1 MTDTLRSTDFETLL
15 ATLDEQ
21 QERKVDVVVPAS
33 AVCFGG
39 GNLRVLRSDLE
50 PELTETGVKSPVQV
64 FTPNEVFDEGIADR
78 LKNSGVG
85 VPRGFLRNLRDQGW
99 TDMIDGTLNGLLH
112 GKRDESMGDGWM
124 REPMDRRF
132 LVRALK
138 DADGGD
144 IGTARALLSDKYKI
158 VDHIETLR
166 AALTGMQAAGLGA
179 ENVTSCDLT
188 ARRMYVTVECPEIKA
203 QATELLKDYVSPF
216 TGQRGADNPI
226 VHAGFV
232 LGNSET
238 GHGTYF
244 LYPRIVAEVCTNG
257 MTIKKDVGALV
268 QRHLGA
274 RLDDGLV
281 DYSDAT
287 RAANQQ
293 LIMSMAQDTVRT
305 FLTEGYL
312 TSVIQKLEERAGE
325 PVAKPEQA
333 IKEVTQKLEVP
344 ALYDDV
350 LAHFIKGADLSRG
363 GIMHAVTAAAQS
375 TEIDADTAFRME
387 ERATALLL
395 G

>member
-21 QERKVDVVVPAS
+21 QDRKVDLVLPGTDL
-33 AVCFGG
+33 CFSG
-39 GNLRVLRSDLE
+39 GNLRVRRGDLE
-50 PELTETGVKSPVQV
+50 PVISESGVTPVVQQ
-64 FTPNEVFDEGIADR
+64 FGATDTFDESLSAK
-78 LKNSGVG
+78 LN
-85 VPRGFLRNLRDQGW
+85 VPRAFLRKLRDNGW
-99 TDMIDGTLNGLLH
+99 TDIIDGTFNALIH
-112 GKRDESMGDGWM
+112 GKDGI
-124 REPMDRRF
+124 REPESRRF
-132 LVRALK
+132 LLRALK
-138 DADGGD
+138 DADGGET
-144 IGTARALLSDKYKI
+144 GTARVLLSDSYKI
-158 VDHIETLR
+158 VDHIDTLR
-166 AALTGMQAAGLGA
+166 AALAGMKAAGLGA

-188 ARRMYVTVECPEIKA
+188 GRRMYVTVECPEVRA
-203 QATELLKDYVSPF
+203 QAAELLKDYRSPF
-216 TGQRGADNPI
+216 TGARGADNPI

-274 RLDDGLV
+274 KLDDGIV

-287 RAANQQ
+287 REANRK

-305 FLTEGYL
+305 FMTEGYL
-312 TSVIQKLEERAGE
+312 NRVVRKLEERAGA
-325 PVAKPEQA
+325 PVEKPETA
-333 IKEVTQKLEVP
+333 IKEVTQKLEIP

-350 LAHFIKGADLSRG
+350 LTHFIKGGDMTRG
-363 GIMHAVTAAAQS
+363 GVMHAVTAAAQS
-375 TEIDADTAFRME
+375 PDIDADTAFRME
-387 ERATALLL
+387 EKATAMLL

>member
-1 MTDTLRSTDFETLL
+1 MTDTLRRTDFETLL

-33 AVCFGG
+33 AVCFGE

-64 FTPNEVFDEGIADR
+64 FAPNEVFDEGIADR
-78 LKNSGVG
+78 LKNDGVG

-99 TDMIDGTLNGLLH
+99 TDMLDGTLNALLH
-112 GKRDESMGDGWM
+112 GKRGGGDGEWI

-166 AALTGMQAAGLGA
+166 AALAGMQAAGLGA
-179 ENVTSCDLT
+179 DNVTSCDLT
-188 ARRMYVTVECPEIKA
+188 ARRMYVTVECPEVKA

-287 RAANQQ
+287 RAANKQ

-325 PVAKPEQA
+325 PVTKPEQA
-333 IKEVTQKLEVP
+333 IKEVTQKLDVP